1 MPPHIN
7 VLPTKHNLLSILLAV
22 LGLIACVIQF
32 WGHIH
37 GQVSVIDEGW
47 YLYKGLLFVRG
58 EYVPYQDFGLLTNH
72 MPLSFLIPGWIQQ
85 FFGPGL
91 RTGRYASLAQGILLL
106 VGLWLLTRRFAD
118 WKWANIAIWG
128 IALNPALIKIYSQA
142 ISQGLTAAMLVWVLV
157 LTTGKER
164 SLGELIAGSL
174 LAMALGMTRLN
185 LLPVW
190 FGLILFIW
198 WQRGHRAAG
207 PAFLAG
213 MILFIGL
220 HAIYWPDILK
230 LWAKWTPD
238 SISPFLQKYRLPTN
252 LSSAWNP
259 QYTLDSRLDSLL
271 SSTKLHLA
279 PILGWLLSTVT
290 VILRRR
296 NFDLWKYQTTVFV
309 SVLFLVLYLFH
320 ALASLGMN
328 YCVYCLTNYLAF
340 FSPLGLFLM
349 AVAGKEIVFSQE
361 RNLQFGTVGMMVALP
376 FVVGLPIGEPFIN
389 ALLSSAVPI
398 SLRSSVLAGTMP
410 LGKFLEFK
418 YGLFPETVFYTAL
431 IIYYG
436 IGLLIL
442 TTTVFPILRNRRSS
456 SESQQGA
463 GIRSKVVI
471 SLIFLLGTASLVFGN
486 GYTNY
491 DCGLDEIARIEDVGR
506 DLNRVI
512 PTGSLIYWGIGR
524 SPIPLLYLRDVK
536 IFPPQLDGAYS
547 FYFGGDTRQLLK
559 LGYWNEQAARE
570 WIDQSDF
577 LFLDVR
583 SESSNYQPLQDRSGW
598 TTIHE
603 TDSTDPCNPRSS
615 IHILRRTE

>member
-1 MPPHIN
+1 MRRHIN
-7 VLPTKHNLLSILLAV
+7 ALLTKQNLLSILLAV
-22 LGLIACVIQF
+22 LGLIAYVSQS

-37 GQVSVIDEGW
+37 GQASVIDEGL

-91 RTGRYASLAQGILLL
+91 RTGRYASLGLGILLVL
-106 VGLWLLTRRFAD
+106 GLWLLTRRFAD

-164 SLGELIAGSL
+164 SLGEVIAGSL

-190 FGLILFIW
+190 FGLILFVW
-198 WQRGHRAAG
+198 WQHGRRAAG
-207 PAFLAG
+207 SAFLAG

-230 LWAKWTPD
+230 LWANWIPD
-238 SISPFLQKYRLPTN
+238 SISPFLQAYRLPNN

-259 QYTLDSRLDSLL
+259 HFTLDHRLDSLL
-271 SSTKLHLA
+271 SSIKLHLV
-279 PILGWLLSTVT
+279 PILGWLLSIVA

-296 NFDLWKYQTTVFV
+296 NFDPWRYQTTVFV
-309 SVLFLVLYLFH
+309 SVLFLVLYLLH

-340 FSPLGLFLM
+340 FSPLGLFLL
-349 AVAGKEIVFSQE
+349 AVAGREIVFSQD
-361 RNLQFGTVGMMVALP
+361 RNLQFGMVGVMAAFP

-398 SLRSSVLAGTMP
+398 SLSSPLQAGTMP

-418 YGLFPETVFYTAL
+418 YALFPATVFYTAL
-431 IIYYG
+431 ILYYG

-442 TTTVFPILRNRRSS
+442 TTTVFTIIRNRRSHL
-456 SESQQGA
+456 EGQLWA
-463 GIRSKVVI
+463 GIRSQVVI
-471 SLIFLLGTASLVFGN
+471 GLIFLLGTASLVFGN

-491 DCGLDEIARIEDVGR
+491 DCGLDEIARNEDVGR
-506 DLNRVI
+506 ELNSVI
-512 PTGSLIYWGIGR
+512 PSGSLIYWGIGR

-536 IFPPQLDGAYS
+536 IFPPQLNGAYS
-547 FYFGGDTRQLLK
+547 FYFGGDTRQLQK

-570 WIDQSDF
+570 WIDQADF
-577 LFLDVR
+577 LILDVR
-583 SESSNYQPLQDRSGW
+583 SESSSYQPLQDRSGW
-598 TTIHE
+598 MTIYM

-615 IHILRRTE
+615 IHVLRRIE